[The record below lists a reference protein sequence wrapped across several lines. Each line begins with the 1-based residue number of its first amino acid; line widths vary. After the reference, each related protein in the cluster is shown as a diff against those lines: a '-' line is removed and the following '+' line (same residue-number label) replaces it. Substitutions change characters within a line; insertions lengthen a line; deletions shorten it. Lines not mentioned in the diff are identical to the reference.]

1 MTKTTRARY
10 TLEFKQEAV
19 WLVSKAARALQRPR
33 APWA

>member
-19 WLVSKAARALQRPR
+19 RLWPRAARLDVRLSSSR
-33 APWA
+33 